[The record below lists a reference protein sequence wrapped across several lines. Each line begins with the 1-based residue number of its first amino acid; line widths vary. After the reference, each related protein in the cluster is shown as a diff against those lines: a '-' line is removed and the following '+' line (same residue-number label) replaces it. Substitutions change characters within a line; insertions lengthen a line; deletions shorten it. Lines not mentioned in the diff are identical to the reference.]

1 MKGKEPR
8 KVQTMADQKS
18 NEPAGSTRILSRIE
32 QLADELAN
40 LAEKT
45 PATFSLF
52 KKVVIN
58 EETFYNILNELV
70 ESQPEELVEA
80 QKILNK
86 KDDIVKNSHEEA
98 QKVIEVAQRRL
109 EELTSEQEV
118 VKHAEKEAARIIRD
132 AEVRADQVRM
142 EAIEYVYKEMVKL
155 EQSFTATLNT
165 IRNGKIALEK
175 ELSQST
181 NSGDVYSEGEGR

>member
-1 MKGKEPR
+1 VKGKEPR
-8 KVQTMADQKS
+8 KVQAIPNQKT
-18 NEPAGSTRILSRIE
+18 NEPADGSRTLSRIE
-32 QLADELAN
+32 SLADELAN

-45 PATFSLF
+45 PAPFSLF
-52 KKVVIN
+52 KKVVIS
-58 EETFYNILNELV
+58 EEIFYNILNELV

-132 AEVRADQVRM
+132 AEVRADQVRV
-142 EAIEYVYKEMVKL
+142 EVIEYVYKEMVKL
-155 EQSFTATLNT
+155 EQNFAATLNT
-165 IRNGKIALEK
+165 IRNGKTALEK
-175 ELSQST
+175 ELSQTVTSA
-181 NSGDVYSEGEGR
+181 DVYSEGEGR